1 MRLVPRRKAELKS
14 LKFSVGVL
22 TIAMIVASIY
32 TTYCVVTR
40 YDMLIQNPRLWSLV
54 AGVYV
59 VTVMSV
65 IYYLILGRAYRKMRN
80 SF

>member
-65 IYYLILGRAYRKMRN
+65 IYYLILGRAQRKMRN

>member
-40 YDMLIQNPRLWSLV
+40 YDMLIQNSRLWSLV

-65 IYYLILGRAYRKMRN
+65 IYYLILGRAQRKMRN

>member
-1 MRLVPRRKAELKS
+1 MRLVPRRKADLKS

-40 YDMLIQNPRLWSLV
+40 YDMLIQNPRLWSMV

-65 IYYLILGRAYRKMRN
+65 IYYLILGRAQRKMRN

>member
-1 MRLVPRRKAELKS
+1 MRLVPIRKAELKS

-65 IYYLILGRAYRKMRN
+65 IYYLILGRAQRKMRN

>member
-1 MRLVPRRKAELKS
+1 MRLVSRGKAEVKS

-32 TTYCVVTR
+32 TTYCAVTR
-40 YDMLIQNPRLWSLV
+40 YDMLIQNPRLWGLV
-54 AGVYV
+54 AGIYV
-59 VTVMSV
+59 VTGLSV
-65 IYYLILGRAYRKMRN
+65 IYYLILGRAHRKMRN

>member
-40 YDMLIQNPRLWSLV
+40 YDMLIQRPRLWSLV

-65 IYYLILGRAYRKMRN
+65 IYYLILGRAQRKMRN